1 MAGISVTGIGSGLD
15 INKIVTDLIAAE
27 KATPT
32 KRLDTRAA
40 AFKEQLSGIGTF
52 QSAVSE
58 FRSALSNITG
68 ISKFQ
73 SLTASVGNTAL
84 FTASATSVAQAGS
97 YNVEV
102 TQLAQ
107 AQKLATDPNHRFAS
121 TTDIVGSGSLTFQ
134 FGTYDSGANTFT
146 ANAAKASK
154 TVTIA
159 ANSTLEGVRDSIN
172 KADIGVQAGIIND
185 GTGFRLTLSAKDS
198 GAANSLRITTGEN
211 GTAGDSDGDNLDQ
224 AGLSLLAYDPTLAAA
239 GKNMVQTQVAQ
250 NALLNVDGLD
260 ISSASNSVVGVV
272 PGVTLNLKSK
282 LVGAPTTLTV
292 AQDTSATVK
301 SVDAFVAAYNKLM
314 DTSKSLTF
322 YDAKTGEKGIL
333 LGDRNVRSI
342 TNQVR
347 NILTSTI
354 TGATGTAQS
363 IADAGVSLQ
372 KDGTLKLDSGK
383 LQTALANDPKAIA
396 ALFTRTGVATDAQ
409 ISFNSARAVAATQGQ
424 YLGATIGGTPNAFTI
439 DSSNSN
445 FAIKVNGISAST
457 PINLTQ
463 QTYTGAALA
472 TELQTQINAD
482 NSLKN
487 AGASVAVSYDSV
499 NNRFA
504 FTSAASGSASTVE
517 FTQANA
523 GLGLNVGVGTAGRD
537 ASTSPTAGTY
547 AVSVSQLA
555 TQGQYTSG
563 AITQM
568 IIGSSNN
575 SLAVK
580 VNGVQSGA
588 IALTQ
593 KTYATGAD
601 LATELQ
607 SQINADSALKAAGAS
622 ISVSYDSGN
631 NKFAFTSSAY
641 GSASTVEVTQAN
653 TDLGLTATTGV
664 AGLNVAGQL
673 GGVTATGSGRT
684 LTSSSGPAAG
694 IAVDVLGGA
703 ALPAGSSRGTISLSN
718 GVAQQLDDLI
728 GGFLAS
734 KGPLTSRTDSIN
746 RQVTQLTDQRTALG
760 KRMDA
765 LQARYLTQFTLM
777 DGIVARLNSISTQ
790 LTNQLS
796 NTSNSNK

>member
-15 INKIVTDLIAAE
+15 INKIVLDLITAE
-27 KATPT
+27 KAAPT
-32 KRLDTRAA
+32 KRLDTREA

-52 QSAVSE
+52 QGAVSE
-58 FRSALSNITG
+58 FRNALSNITG

-73 SLTASVGNTAL
+73 SLTASVGNPAL
-84 FTASATSVAQAGS
+84 LTASATSVAQAGS

-198 GAANSLRITTGEN
+198 GAANSLRITT
-211 GTAGDSDGDNLDQ
+211 AGDSDGNNLNQ
-224 AGLSLLAYDPTLAAA
+224 AGLSLLAYDPTLANGV
-239 GKNMVQTQVAQ
+239 GKNMAQTQVAQ

-272 PGVTLNLKSK
+272 PGVTLKLNSK
-282 LVGAPTTLTV
+282 QVGAPTTLTV

-523 GLGLNVGVGTAGRD
+523 GLGLNVGTGTAGRD
-537 ASTSPTAGTY
+537 ASTSATAGTY

-622 ISVSYDSGN
+622 VSVSYDSGN

-641 GSASTVEVTQAN
+641 GSASTLEVTQAN

-673 GGVTATGSGRT
+673 GGVAATGSGRT

-703 ALPAGSSRGTISLSN
+703 ALPAGSARGTISLSN